1 MVAVEIVRDQAFR
14 GRDGHGRV
22 CQRLDEWREDIT
34 RRDRIRLQHD
44 HHLAG
49 RPAQGGL
56 EGIASSERQGRPDG
70 VIERTFGRRVRA
82 MDDDHLCKARRRR
95 GDRFEAARGIRRFV
109 QHDDD
114 ADLGRRRLL
123 QTGWHRFDRAVER
136 SLACDDVGWTSWLEL
151 VGHAE
156 VDDLPAGRLDA
167 RLELVGGA
175 VVPLGAG
182 SRPLVRQRDDLVR
195 Y

>member
-1 MVAVEIVRDQAFR
+1 MEIVRDQALR

-34 RRDRIRLQHD
+34 RRDRFRLQHD
-44 HHLAG
+44 HHGTG

-56 EGIASSERQGRPDG
+56 EGIAGSEGQGHPDS
-70 VIERTFGRRVRA
+70 VIERTFGHRVRA
-82 MDDDHLCKARRRR
+82 MDDDHLRDARRRR
-95 GDRFEAARGIRRFV
+95 GDRFEAARGIRRLV
-109 QHDDD
+109 QDDDD
-114 ADLGRRRLL
+114 AGLGHRLL
-123 QTGWHRFDRAVER
+123 VQAGWHRLDRAVER
-136 SLACDDVGWTSWLEL
+136 SFAFDDVGRPSRLEL

-175 VVPLGAG
+175 VVPPGAG